1 MSDAPLTRRELREL
15 ERRREKGEQPE
26 LPTMAPTVSVETRA
40 GSDEAAPAAPIVPA
54 APAPPAESAQLA
66 QLASGVALE
75 APLQIDGLSPTP
87 IDVTATLEA
96 TEASETPDVAE
107 VEEVAEAPELPG
119 DSFNRS
125 PAAVEQEAQEDGT
138 SGDYFRRLVM
148 ASHSTDE
155 TPTGMIVMP
164 EMSSPDI
171 TGALSGAGDLM
182 ITGKMQVSRE
192 LSNFGTLTTGLDS
205 PEIDH
210 ADEGDEQL
218 HSRAVEEHSPV
229 AASRAVREP
238 GMPLAPRRGHGVRLS
253 IWAVVSGLA
262 VAVAGV
268 VAVILGIVQGWF

>member
-15 ERRREKGEQPE
+15 ERRREKGEETP
-26 LPTMAPTVSVETRA
+26 LPNRTPTVSVEAEAPSSDVPTADVADA
-40 GSDEAAPAAPIVPA
+40 GETSADAEGLPSAPSP
-54 APAPPAESAQLA
+54 
-66 QLASGVALE
+66 ASGVALE
-75 APLQIDGLSPTP
+75 APLQIDGLSPERPAETT
-87 IDVTATLEA
+87 DTSEA
-96 TEASETPDVAE
+96 V
-107 VEEVAEAPELPG
+107 ELPG

-182 ITGKMQVSRE
+182 VTGKMQVSRE
-192 LSNFGTLTTGLDS
+192 LSNFGTLTSGLDS
-205 PEIDH
+205 PEIDRE
-210 ADEGDEQL
+210 DDGDEPQQG
-218 HSRAVEEHSPV
+218 RVVEEHTPV

-238 GMPLAPRRGHGVRLS
+238 GMPLAPRRGHGIRLS
-253 IWAVVSGLA
+253 IWAVVSGIA

>member
-15 ERRREKGEQPE
+15 ERRREQGEETP
-26 LPTMAPTVSVETRA
+26 LPTRTPTVSVNDEAPVSEAAAEADADEPTRA
-40 GSDEAAPAAPIVPA
+40 SVAAPP
-54 APAPPAESAQLA
+54 
-66 QLASGVALE
+66 ASGVALE
-75 APLQIDGLSPTP
+75 APLQIDGLSP
-87 IDVTATLEA
+87 
-96 TEASETPDVAE
+96 ETVPVPERAPGD
-107 VEEVAEAPELPG
+107 APELPG

-171 TGALSGAGDLM
+171 TGALSEAGDLM

-192 LSNFGTLTTGLDS
+192 LSNFGTLTGGLDS
-205 PEIDH
+205 PEIDV
-210 ADEGDEQL
+210 DDDIEEQ
-218 HSRAVEEHSPV
+218 RVRIVEEHSPV

-253 IWAVVSGLA
+253 IWAVVGGIA

>member
-15 ERRREKGEQPE
+15 ERRREKGEPTP
-26 LPTMAPTVSVETRA
+26 LPTLTPTVSVDRSST
-40 GSDEAAPAAPIVPA
+40 
-54 APAPPAESAQLA
+54 
-66 QLASGVALE
+66 ASGVALE
-75 APLQIDGLSPTP
+75 APLQIEGLSP
-87 IDVTATLEA
+87 EA
-96 TEASETPDVAE
+96 VPSEAPAVAE
-107 VEEVAEAPELPG
+107 VPDEPELPG

-192 LSNFGTLTTGLDS
+192 LSNFGTLTGGLDS

-210 ADEGDEQL
+210 DDGDDEQQP
-218 HSRAVEEHSPV
+218 AKGGEEHTPI

>member
-26 LPTMAPTVSVETRA
+26 LPTMAPTVSVEAEA
-40 GSDEAAPAAPIVPA
+40 GSDEAAPAAPI
-54 APAPPAESAQLA
+54 APAPPAESAQTA

-87 IDVTATLEA
+87 IDVPATLEVP
-96 TEASETPDVAE
+96 EASEVPE
-107 VEEVAEAPELPG
+107 VPEVSEAPELPG

-125 PAAVEQEAQEDGT
+125 PAAVEQEAREDGT

>member
-26 LPTMAPTVSVETRA
+26 LPTMAPMVSVEAEA
-40 GSDEAAPAAPIVPA
+40 GSEEAAPVVPA
-54 APAPPAESAQLA
+54 APAPRAESAQPA

-75 APLQIDGLSPTP
+75 APLQVDGLSPTP
-87 IDVTATLEA
+87 IDVPATLES

-218 HSRAVEEHSPV
+218 HSSAVEEHSPV

>member
-26 LPTMAPTVSVETRA
+26 LPTMAPTVSVEAEA
-40 GSDEAAPAAPIVPA
+40 GSEEAAPVVPA
-54 APAPPAESAQLA
+54 ASAPPAESAQPA

-75 APLQIDGLSPTP
+75 APLQVDGLSPTP
-87 IDVTATLEA
+87 IDVPVTLEA
-96 TEASETPDVAE
+96 PE
-107 VEEVAEAPELPG
+107 VPELPG

-210 ADEGDEQL
+210 ADEGDEQV

>member
-26 LPTMAPTVSVETRA
+26 LPTMAPTVSVEAEA
-40 GSDEAAPAAPIVPA
+40 GSEEAAPVVPA
-54 APAPPAESAQLA
+54 APAPRAETAQPA

-87 IDVTATLEA
+87 IDVPATLES

>member
-26 LPTMAPTVSVETRA
+26 LPTMAPTVSVEAGA
-40 GSDEAAPAAPIVPA
+40 GSDEAAPAAPVVPA
-54 APAPPAESAQLA
+54 APAPPAESAQPA

-75 APLQIDGLSPTP
+75 APLQIEGLSPTP
-87 IDVTATLEA
+87 IEVLATLEA
-96 TEASETPDVAE
+96 PE
-107 VEEVAEAPELPG
+107 VPEAPELPG

-218 HSRAVEEHSPV
+218 HSRVAEEHSPV

>member
-15 ERRREKGEQPE
+15 ERRREKGEE
-26 LPTMAPTVSVETRA
+26 TTLPTLTPTVSVE
-40 GSDEAAPAAPIVPA
+40 
-54 APAPPAESAQLA
+54 SAST
-66 QLASGVALE
+66 ASGVALE
-75 APLQIDGLSPTP
+75 TPLHIEGLSPESVP
-87 IDVTATLEA
+87 NERRA
-96 TEASETPDVAE
+96 
-107 VEEVAEAPELPG
+107 VEEPSEEPELPG

-182 ITGKMQVSRE
+182 VTGKMQVSRE
-192 LSNFGTLTTGLDS
+192 LSNFGTLTGGLDS
-205 PEIDH
+205 PEIDL
-210 ADEGDEQL
+210 DEDDGGEQQ
-218 HSRAVEEHSPV
+218 RAKIGEEHTPI

>member
-15 ERRREKGEQPE
+15 ERRREKGEE
-26 LPTMAPTVSVETRA
+26 TTLPTLTPTVSVE
-40 GSDEAAPAAPIVPA
+40 
-54 APAPPAESAQLA
+54 SAST
-66 QLASGVALE
+66 ASGVALE
-75 APLQIDGLSPTP
+75 TPLHIEGLSPEP
-87 IDVTATLEA
+87 VPNERRA
-96 TEASETPDVAE
+96 
-107 VEEVAEAPELPG
+107 VEEPSEEPELPG

-182 ITGKMQVSRE
+182 VTGKMQVSRE
-192 LSNFGTLTTGLDS
+192 LSNFGTLTGGLDS
-205 PEIDH
+205 PEIDL
-210 ADEGDEQL
+210 DEDDGGEQQ
-218 HSRAVEEHSPV
+218 RAKIVEEHTPI

>member
-15 ERRREKGEQPE
+15 ERRREKGEETP
-26 LPTMAPTVSVETRA
+26 LPTLTPTVSV
-40 GSDEAAPAAPIVPA
+40 DDAPT
-54 APAPPAESAQLA
+54 
-66 QLASGVALE
+66 ASGVALE
-75 APLQIDGLSPTP
+75 APLHIEGLSP
-87 IDVTATLEA
+87 
-96 TEASETPDVAE
+96 ETVPNETRA
-107 VEEVAEAPELPG
+107 VEEPAEEAELPG

-192 LSNFGTLTTGLDS
+192 LSNFGTLTGGLDS
-205 PEIDH
+205 PEIDVDE
-210 ADEGDEQL
+210 DEGGDQQ
-218 HSRAVEEHSPV
+218 RAKIVEEHTPI

>member
-15 ERRREKGEQPE
+15 ERRREKGEETP
-26 LPTMAPTVSVETRA
+26 LPTLTPTVSVTSEATTTEAVREPV
-40 GSDEAAPAAPIVPA
+40 EAAEVEVEP
-54 APAPPAESAQLA
+54 ESADEPGSA
-66 QLASGVALE
+66 DAPEAEVPVSSVPASGVALE
-75 APLQIDGLSPTP
+75 APLQIAGLSP
-87 IDVTATLEA
+87 ATVPEPEPENDRA
-96 TEASETPDVAE
+96 D
-107 VEEVAEAPELPG
+107 APELPG

-125 PAAVEQEAQEDGT
+125 PAAAEQEAQQDGT

-164 EMSSPDI
+164 DMSSPDI

-182 ITGKMQVSRE
+182 VTGKMQVSRE
-192 LSNFGTLTTGLDS
+192 LSNFGTLTSGLDS
-205 PEIDH
+205 PEIDV
-210 ADEGDEQL
+210 DDDDIEEQ
-218 HSRAVEEHSPV
+218 RVKIVEEHSPV

-253 IWAVVSGLA
+253 IWAVVSGIA

>member
-15 ERRREKGEQPE
+15 ERRREKGEE
-26 LPTMAPTVSVETRA
+26 TTLPTLTPTVSVE
-40 GSDEAAPAAPIVPA
+40 
-54 APAPPAESAQLA
+54 SAST
-66 QLASGVALE
+66 ASGVALE
-75 APLQIDGLSPTP
+75 TPLHIEGLSPESVP
-87 IDVTATLEA
+87 NERRA
-96 TEASETPDVAE
+96 
-107 VEEVAEAPELPG
+107 VEEPSEEPELPG

-182 ITGKMQVSRE
+182 VTGKMQVSRE
-192 LSNFGTLTTGLDS
+192 LSNFGTLTGGLDS
-205 PEIDH
+205 PEIDL
-210 ADEGDEQL
+210 DEDDGGEQQ
-218 HSRAVEEHSPV
+218 RAKIVEEHTPI

>member
-26 LPTMAPTVSVETRA
+26 LPTMAPTVSVEAEA
-40 GSDEAAPAAPIVPA
+40 GSEEAAPVVPA
-54 APAPPAESAQLA
+54 ASAPPAESAQPA

-75 APLQIDGLSPTP
+75 APLQVDGLSPTP
-87 IDVTATLEA
+87 IDVPVTLEA
-96 TEASETPDVAE
+96 PE
-107 VEEVAEAPELPG
+107 VPELPG

-218 HSRAVEEHSPV
+218 HSRVVEEHSPV